1 MSGPGDHLV
10 RLRGLHIATSARDLV
25 RGVDLDVYAGRVTAV
40 MGPSGSGK
48 TLTANAVMGLIEVEP
63 GLQAGELRYPALAEP
78 GLAQRD
84 WFEGVRGGGQRAQ
97 RRLLEQTRALRGSF
111 MTYSPQTASS
121 ALNPGRTIGRQLE
134 LAIRRR
140 ARGATLGPEELAREV
155 RRSLDE
161 VGLPPSAAG
170 ALPGELS
177 GGQCQRAA
185 LAFAVAPQ
193 PRLVIADEPETG
205 LDPVLTR
212 AVIELMIAVCR
223 DHGCGLL
230 LISHHDETVQRIAH
244 EVVRLGRVEGGT

>member
-1 MSGPGDHLV
+1 MSEHLV
-10 RLRGLHIATSARDLV
+10 QLRGLHIATPHRDLV
-25 RGVDLDVYAGRVTAV
+25 REVDLDVWAGRVTAV

-48 TLTANAVMGLIEVEP
+48 TLTANAVMGLIEVQP
-63 GLQAGELRYPALAEP
+63 GLRAGQLRYPTL
-78 GLAQRD
+78 GDRD
-84 WFEGVRGGGQRAQ
+84 WFDGVRGQGRRAQ
-97 RRLLEQTRALRGSF
+97 RRLLAETSPLRGSF

-121 ALNPGRTIGRQLE
+121 ALNPGRTVGRQLE

-140 ARGATLGPEELAREV
+140 QQGTQLSDADVAREV

-161 VGLPPSAAG
+161 VGLPHSASS

-185 LAFAVAPQ
+185 LAFAVAPH

-212 AVIELMIAVCR
+212 AVIELMISVCR

-230 LISHHDETVQRIAH
+230 LISHHEETVERIAH
-244 EVVRLGRVEGGT
+244 EVVRLHNLEGK